1 MVRRHNGRMK
11 WAVVESPIGPVA
23 VGVDDAGV
31 GAVQLRSRR
40 VAPDAPAGGLLAEAV
55 AQLRSYFV
63 GERTEFALPL
73 SVPDEVGSEFER
85 AVWAELARIPYGE
98 MKTYGE
104 VAAAVGEA
112 GAARAVGT
120 ACNHNP
126 VPLIVPCHRVV
137 GAGGKLVGFGAGLP
151 SKRWLLE
158 HEARIAL
165 ELAWS

>member
-1 MVRRHNGRMK
+1 MR

-23 VGVDDAGV
+23 VGVNGAGV
-31 GAVQLRSRR
+31 AAVQLRSSR
-40 VAPDAPAGGLLAEAV
+40 VAPAAPGGGPLAEAV
-55 AQLRSYFV
+55 DQLRSYFR

-73 SVPDEVGSEFER
+73 SVPDDLGSDFER

-98 MKTYGE
+98 MRTYGE
-104 VAAAVGEA
+104 VAAAVGDA

-126 VPLIVPCHRVV
+126 VPLLVPCHRVV

-165 ELAWS
+165 ERAWS